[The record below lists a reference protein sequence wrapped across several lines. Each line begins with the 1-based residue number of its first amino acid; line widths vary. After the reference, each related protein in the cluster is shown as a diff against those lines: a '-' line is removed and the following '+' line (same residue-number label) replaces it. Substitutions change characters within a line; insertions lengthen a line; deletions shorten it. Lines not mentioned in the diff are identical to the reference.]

1 MQTVLDFFKNLIG
14 IFTTMQFPQDYIDI
28 ILVAIIIYFIIKFA
42 KDTRVGHLIRG
53 IILILALYEFAILL
67 ELSALSYI
75 LKNTIQLSFIAI
87 IIVFQPELRSGL
99 EKIGRVKFSNIKN
112 IQSLTRNDIN
122 AMTYSMIDAVCES
135 CKVLSLRKIGAL
147 LVFERSS
154 RLGEILDTGTPVDAT
169 VTSQTIVTL
178 FFPNTPLHDGAV
190 IIRDNRIA
198 SAGCLLPLSKDIQIS
213 KDLGTRHRAAVG
225 ITEMSDALSVVVSEE
240 TGRISYALDG
250 KIVIG
255 ITVDELR
262 KLLEDKFIISDKTH
276 LGFKIFKKEV
286 SNNED

>member
-1 MQTVLDFFKNLIG
+1 MQIILDFFKNLIG
-14 IFTTMQFPQDYIDI
+14 IFSTMQFPQDYIDI
-28 ILVAIIIYFIIKFA
+28 ILVAIIVYFVIKFA

-53 IILILALYEFAILL
+53 IILILALYELSILL
-67 ELSALSYI
+67 ELSALTYI

-99 EKIGRVKFSNIKN
+99 EKIGRVKLSNIRS
-112 IQSLTRNDIN
+112 IQSLTGNDIN
-122 AMTYSMIDAVCES
+122 ALTYSMIDAVCES

-147 LVFERSS
+147 LVMERSS
-154 RLGEILDTGTPVDAT
+154 KLGEILDTGTPIDAT

-198 SAGCLLPLSKDIQIS
+198 SAGCLLPLSKDLQIS
-213 KDLGTRHRAAVG
+213 KELGTRHRAAVG
-225 ITEMSDALSVVVSEE
+225 ITEMSDALSIIVSEE

-250 KIVIG
+250 KIHIG

-262 KLLEDKFIISDKTH
+262 NLLEDKFIVSDKPH
-276 LGFKIFKKEV
+276 RGFRLFKKEV
-286 SNNED
+286 NDGEN